1 MPKLPPPKQGL
12 SRFFD
17 LPNLVLAVTI
27 IAALVT
33 YVAFTPKAPIQ
44 NTLAVLALT
53 LIYLGWTFF
62 AYNWAERRNTNASL
76 LIYFGAA
83 LALVLAIFFF
93 AQIGGG
99 IWLIVFPL
107 ASQSSQQTRA
117 WQMFIFGGILAGF
130 FGMLLWLGQPLG
142 QALTVLLQFMGGLSF
157 VFVFTRI
164 ALNESKARQEME
176 RLAAQLREANQKLSE
191 YAAQAEELAITRER
205 NRVAREIHDSLGHY
219 LTVVNVQIEAA
230 RVLIET
236 NPAQAKDALSK
247 AQSLTRNG
255 LTEIRRSVSALRASP
270 LDGKSLVDA
279 VQGLIEDNCAA
290 GIATRLA
297 VSGNPRPLDTQAEV
311 TLYRVVQEALTN
323 IRKHARNATQV
334 IVTLDYGDDQVQ
346 LRVQD
351 NGVNEG
357 IGDAERMNESNSA
370 GFGLLGLRERTQ
382 LLGGELHTESSS
394 TGFMLRV
401 QLPIANSQ

>member
-1 MPKLPPPKQGL
+1 MTMPKLPPPKQGL

-33 YVAFTPKAPIQ
+33 YVAFTPKAPLQ

-62 AYNWAERRNTNASL
+62 AYNWAERRNTNTSL

-130 FGMLLWLGQPLG
+130 FVMLLWLGQPLG
-142 QALTVLLQFMGGLSF
+142 EALIVLFQFMGGLGF

-164 ALNESKARQEME
+164 ATNENKARLEME
-176 RLAAQLREANQKLSE
+176 RLATQLREANAKLSE
-191 YAAQAEELAITRER
+191 YATQAEELAITRER

-230 RVLIET
+230 RVLIES
-236 NPAQAKDALSK
+236 NPTQAKEALGK

-279 VQGLIEDNCAA
+279 VQDLIADNRAT
-290 GIATRLA
+290 GIATGFS
-297 VSGNPRPLDTQAEV
+297 VSGSPHPLDTQVEV
-311 TLYRVVQEALTN
+311 TLYRATQEALTN
-323 IRKHARNATQV
+323 IRKHGHGVTQV
-334 IVTLDYGDDQVQ
+334 TVKLSYFDDQIQ
-346 LRVQD
+346 LQVQD
-351 NGVNEG
+351 NGVNEL
-357 IGDAERMNESNSA
+357 ERINESNSA
-370 GFGLLGLRERTQ
+370 GFGLLGLRERAQ
-382 LLGGELHTESSS
+382 LLGGELQTESSS

-401 QLPIANSQ
+401 QLPIPNP